1 MAGEKSETAKPETQ
15 KVPDPAAG
23 KANGNGQGGKV
34 HFTAA
39 QILGD
44 PGSQKTA
51 GAQTPF
57 KAEAP
62 SKTEKPAKAEAPAR
76 TETPAKAEAPAT
88 PVKAQAPA
96 KAETP
101 AKAEAPAKGEN
112 VPVCEPF
119 TATQA
124 TGTGLSPD
132 QMTAVRLWQPDTG
145 LKGNVKAYVP
155 EQGCEPIERAFLVAL
170 RPNQPPLKLQ
180 ANDPAE
186 FTNYLGTTSLAWVN
200 CRVKNLDEDAAGVA
214 FSLGFSPSLV
224 DSLLKNRHSGYDDQ
238 ETMVGMMLPAIRVEK
253 LTVRGYKFLV
263 LMKDGLIFTIHGEKI
278 VRLVRFARYAETFM
292 RKIPVN
298 IPMKDKLS
306 LMLERILDENNERNF
321 DGIRT
326 IEEDSDEVGKM
337 LSDPSTPMV
346 KLSPIIYEMKHAL
359 ITYLN
364 LLWETQN
371 VIHSLRYG
379 DAELISDDPDILE
392 RLEVISEDVT
402 RHIQLGENLSEVL
415 ASGLEVLQGIYNNQL
430 QIINNKM
437 ALVLTWMTI
446 LGTAFLV
453 PNTIATAMG
462 NTAYN
467 LQTSDA
473 WWYSIMLILSMVIST
488 WLAWWFLK
496 RKGLLP
502 SKID

>member
-1 MAGEKSETAKPETQ
+1 MADEQNPPKKQQSSAGLDKSVGQTRNKE
-15 KVPDPAAG
+15 PDG
-23 KANGNGQGGKV
+23 KAP
-34 HFTAA
+34 
-39 QILGD
+39 I
-44 PGSQKTA
+44 
-51 GAQTPF
+51 TPVQVY
-57 KAEAP
+57 KAVDMPPPEL
-62 SKTEKPAKAEAPAR
+62 AKANEQNS
-76 TETPAKAEAPAT
+76 KA
-88 PVKAQAPA
+88 
-96 KAETP
+96 
-101 AKAEAPAKGEN
+101 
-112 VPVCEPF
+112 PVCEPF
-119 TATQA
+119 APAQNVSDSTVGGMIT
-124 TGTGLSPD
+124 P
-132 QMTAVRLWQPDTG
+132 VKLWQPDSD
-145 LKGNVKAYVP
+145 LKGNVKPYVP
-155 EQGCEPIERAFLVAL
+155 EQGCEPAERAFMVAL
-170 RPNQPPLKLQ
+170 RTNQPPLKLQ

-186 FTNYLGTTSLAWVN
+186 FMPYLNTTSLAWVN
-200 CRVKNLDEDAAGVA
+200 CRVKNLESEASGVA
-214 FSLGFSPSLV
+214 VSLGFSSNLV
-224 DSLLKNRHSGYDDQ
+224 EALLKNRHSGYEDQ
-238 ETMVGMMLPAIRVEK
+238 ESLLGMMLPAIRVEK
-253 LTVRGYKFLV
+253 LTVHGYKFLI
-263 LMKDGLIFTIHGEKI
+263 LMKDGLIFTIHGEEV

-337 LSDPSTPMV
+337 LSDPTTPMV

-364 LLWETQN
+364 MLWETQN

-379 DAELISDDPDILE
+379 DAELISDDPDLLE

-462 NTAYN
+462 NTAYA
-467 LQTSDA
+467 LKPSDA
-473 WWYSIMLILSMVIST
+473 WWYSLMLILSMALST
-488 WLAWWFLK
+488 WLSWWFLK

-502 SKID
+502 EKID

>member
-1 MAGEKSETAKPETQ
+1 MAEEKTVSKSQEPAREVKP
-15 KVPDPAAG
+15 PLDPASAY
-23 KANGNGQGGKV
+23 
-34 HFTAA
+34 AA
-39 QILGD
+39 
-44 PGSQKTA
+44 
-51 GAQTPF
+51 
-57 KAEAP
+57 AEDA
-62 SKTEKPAKAEAPAR
+62 
-76 TETPAKAEAPAT
+76 
-88 PVKAQAPA
+88 
-96 KAETP
+96 
-101 AKAEAPAKGEN
+101 
-112 VPVCEPF
+112 PVCEPYKK
-119 TATQA
+119 TPAA
-124 TGTGLSPD
+124 EDAVAPD
-132 QMTAVRLWQPDTG
+132 GMTPVKLWHPEVE
-145 LKGNVKAYVP
+145 LKGNVKPYAP
-155 EQGCEPIERAFLVAL
+155 EQSCDPTERAFMVAV
-170 RPNQPPLKLQ
+170 RANQPPLKLQ

-186 FTNYLGTTSLAWVN
+186 FMPYLATTSIAWVN
-200 CRVKNLDEDAAGVA
+200 CRVPDLHKDAAQVA
-214 FSLGFSPSLV
+214 ASLGFKSNIV
-224 DSLLKNRHSGYDDQ
+224 ENLLKNRHAGYEDR
-238 ETMVGMMLPAIRVEK
+238 ENEMGLMLPAIRVDK
-253 LTVRGYKFLV
+253 LKVNTYHFLI
-263 LMKDGLIFTIHGEKI
+263 LIRDGVIFTVHGEEVI
-278 VRLVRFARYAETFM
+278 RLVKFSRYAETFL
-292 RKIPVN
+292 RKVPVN

-306 LMLERILDENNERNF
+306 LMLERIVDENNERNF

-337 LSDPSTPMV
+337 LSDPTTPMV

-379 DAELISDDPDILE
+379 DPELLTDNPDILE
-392 RLEVISEDVT
+392 KLEVLSEDVT

-467 LQTSDA
+467 LQPSDA
-473 WWYSIMLILSMVIST
+473 WWYSTMLILSMVLAT
-488 WLAWWFLK
+488 WLSWYFLK

-502 SKID
+502 KKID

>member
-1 MAGEKSETAKPETQ
+1 M
-15 KVPDPAAG
+15 
-23 KANGNGQGGKV
+23 
-34 HFTAA
+34 
-39 QILGD
+39 
-44 PGSQKTA
+44 
-51 GAQTPF
+51 
-57 KAEAP
+57 
-62 SKTEKPAKAEAPAR
+62 
-76 TETPAKAEAPAT
+76 
-88 PVKAQAPA
+88 
-96 KAETP
+96 
-101 AKAEAPAKGEN
+101 
-112 VPVCEPF
+112 
-119 TATQA
+119 
-124 TGTGLSPD
+124 
-132 QMTAVRLWQPDTG
+132 
-145 LKGNVKAYVP
+145 
-155 EQGCEPIERAFLVAL
+155 
-170 RPNQPPLKLQ
+170 
-180 ANDPAE
+180 
-186 FTNYLGTTSLAWVN
+186 
-200 CRVKNLDEDAAGVA
+200 A
-214 FSLGFSPSLV
+214 FSLGFAPSLV
-224 DSLLKNRHSGYDDQ
+224 DSLLKNRHSGYEDQ
-238 ETMVGMMLPAIRVEK
+238 ENLLGMMLPAIRVEK
-253 LTVRGYKFLV
+253 LTVRGHKFLV
-263 LMKDGLIFTIHGEKI
+263 LMKDGLIFTIHGEN
-278 VRLVRFARYAETFM
+278 VSRLVRFARYAETFM

-298 IPMKDKLS
+298 LPMKDKLS

-337 LSDPSTPMV
+337 LSDPTTPMV

-392 RLEVISEDVT
+392 KLEVISEDVT

-462 NTAYN
+462 NTAYD
-467 LQTSDA
+467 LKPADA
-473 WWYSIMLILSMVIST
+473 WWYSIMLILSMVIAT
-488 WLAWWFLK
+488 WLSWWFLK

-502 SKID
+502 KKID

>member
-1 MAGEKSETAKPETQ
+1 MAEEKSDAVKPETPRSQ
-15 KVPDPAAG
+15 DAGAG
-23 KANGNGQGGKV
+23 KKGGNGSAGKGQ
-34 HFTAA
+34 FTAA
-39 QILGD
+39 HLLGN
-44 PGSQKTA
+44 PAVQKTA
-51 GAQTPF
+51 KVDTAANDG
-57 KAEAP
+57 K
-62 SKTEKPAKAEAPAR
+62 APAC
-76 TETPAKAEAPAT
+76 EPFIPPPGAGPGQPGNLIT
-88 PVKAQAPA
+88 PVK
-96 KAETP
+96 
-101 AKAEAPAKGEN
+101 
-112 VPVCEPF
+112 
-119 TATQA
+119 
-124 TGTGLSPD
+124 
-132 QMTAVRLWQPDTG
+132 LWQPESE
-145 LKGNVKAYVP
+145 LKGNVKTYVP
-155 EQGCEPIERAFLVAL
+155 EQGCEPTDRAFIVAL

-186 FTNYLGTTSLAWVN
+186 FTSYLSTTSLAWVN
-200 CRVKNLDEDAAGVA
+200 CRVKNLEEDAAGVA

-238 ETMVGMMLPAIRVEK
+238 ETMLGMMLPAIRVEK
-253 LTVRGYKFLV
+253 LTVRGHKFLI
-263 LMKDGLIFTIHGEKI
+263 LMKDGLIFTIHGENV

-364 LLWETQN
+364 MLWETQN

-379 DAELISDDPDILE
+379 DAELISDDPDLLE

-467 LQTSDA
+467 LQPSDA

-488 WLAWWFLK
+488 WLSWWFLK

-502 SKID
+502 KKID